1 MRTGREMS
9 NLNIAKSKSLRPK
22 LRLSYIGGR
31 VSGVLGA
38 ENEDENV
45 ESAE

>member
-9 NLNIAKSKSLRPK
+9 NLKSLIPK
-22 LRLSYIGGR
+22 LWLSMSYIL
-31 VSGVLGA
+31 VVEYQGVLSA